1 MTLDPEFTPKTSF
14 DTVGARPPRPDGADK
29 VTGRA
34 RYGADVSTADMLIG
48 KVLRSPHAHAR
59 IVSIDASR
67 AEAMAGVKA
76 VVTRDD
82 FPDVAPDASVES
94 EGEENLRDVARNVMA
109 RDKALYEGH
118 AVAAVA
124 ATSAAVAGRA
134 LKAIDVTW
142 EVLPH
147 VTDVDEAMKPG
158 APVLHD
164 DMRTRGLET
173 EPLGPSNV
181 AEYLKIAMGDSDAG
195 FAQADA
201 IVERD
206 FRTEAAHQGYIEPHA
221 CLATVSGD
229 GLAELW
235 CCTQGHYGVRAM
247 CAGILG
253 MELSSLR
260 VTSSEI
266 GGGFGGKT
274 TVFLE
279 PVALA
284 LSRKTGRPVKM
295 TMSREEVFRGSGP
308 TSSAS
313 MSVRIGAARD
323 GRLTAC
329 EATFKYQGGAFPGS
343 PVSYGAVCGMAPY
356 RCRDVTL
363 HCYDVVTNRPKAA
376 AYRAPGAPMAAFA
389 IESALDEL
397 AQKLDMDPIALRLRN
412 AVREGDSSI
421 YGPAFGPIG
430 FVECLETAR
439 DRAAAWA
446 PPGANRARGVAAGF
460 WPNYGGQTSVT
471 MNVNTDGTVLLSL
484 GTPDI
489 GGSRAAMCMMAAEEL
504 GVGYEKVK
512 AIVADTH
519 ALGHNDTTGG
529 SRVTHSAGMA
539 TIEASREVIRIMKER
554 AARMW
559 GIDADA
565 VVWEGGSVRPSG
577 PNAGAHEPV
586 GFAEMAALSARTG
599 GPIAGH
605 AEITAEGA
613 GASFAVHVTDLE
625 VDPETGG
632 VTVLRYLTAQDAG
645 KAIHPDYVEGQFQ
658 GGAAQG
664 IGWALNEE
672 YVYDAEGRLQ
682 NPGFLDYRMP
692 VASDLPMIDT
702 AIVEVPNPGHPYG
715 VRGVGETPIVPP
727 LAAVGNA
734 VSRAIGRRM
743 THAPMSP
750 PRILE
755 ALDG

>member
-1 MTLDPEFTPKTSF
+1 MPPDLEFTRKTSF
-14 DTVGARPPRPDGADK
+14 ETVGARPARPDGNDK

-34 RYGADVSTADMLIG
+34 RYGADVSVAGMLVG

-59 IVSIDASR
+59 IVSIDTSG
-67 AEAMAGVKA
+67 AEAIEGVKA
-76 VVTRDD
+76 VATRDD
-82 FPDVAPDASVES
+82 FPDIAPDAAVEG
-94 EGEENLRDVARNVMA
+94 EGEENMWDVARNVMA

-124 ATSAAVAGRA
+124 ATSAAVADRA
-134 LKAIDVTW
+134 LKSIDVTW

-147 VTDVDEAMKPG
+147 VTDVDEAMRPG
-158 APVLHD
+158 APVLHE
-164 DMRTRGLET
+164 DMRTKGLENA
-173 EPLGPSNV
+173 PRAPSNV
-181 AEYLKIAMGDSDAG
+181 AEYLKIAMGDSEAG
-195 FAQADA
+195 FAKADLV
-201 IVERD
+201 VERD

-221 CLATVSGD
+221 CLATVSED

-247 CAGILG
+247 CAAILG

-260 VTSSEI
+260 VTPSEI

-284 LSRKTGRPVKM
+284 LSRKAGRPVKM

-308 TSSAS
+308 TSSTS
-313 MSVRIGAARD
+313 MSVRIGATGD

-329 EATFKYQGGAFPGS
+329 EATFRYQGGAFPGS

-356 RCRDVTL
+356 DCRDVTL
-363 HCYDVVTNRPKAA
+363 HCYDVVANRPKAA

-389 IESALDEL
+389 IESVLDEI
-397 AQKLDMDPIALRLRN
+397 AQKLGMDPIALRLKN
-412 AVREGDSSI
+412 AVREGKTSV
-421 YGPAFGPIG
+421 YGPTFGPVG
-430 FVECLETAR
+430 FVECLEAAR
-439 DRAAAWA
+439 DHANARA
-446 PPGANRARGVAAGF
+446 PLGPNQARGVAAGF

-471 MNVNTDGTVLLSL
+471 MNVATDGSVLLSL

-489 GGSRAAMCMMAAEEL
+489 GGSRASMCMMAAEEL
-504 GVGYEKVK
+504 GIGYGTVK
-512 AIVADTH
+512 AIIADTH

-539 TIEASREVIRIMKER
+539 TIEAARQVIRIMKER
-554 AARMW
+554 AARIW
-559 GIDADA
+559 DIDVDA
-565 VVWEGGSVRPSG
+565 VVWEDGRVRPSG
-577 PNAGAHEPV
+577 PNAGDREPMS
-586 GFAEMAALSARTG
+586 FREMAALSARTG

-605 AEITAEGA
+605 AEIDAEGA
-613 GASFAVHVTDLE
+613 GASFAVHMTDLE
-625 VDPETGG
+625 VDPETGR
-632 VTVLRYLTAQDAG
+632 VAVLRYLTVQDAG
-645 KAIHPDYVEGQFQ
+645 KAVHPDYVEGQYQ

-664 IGWALNEE
+664 VGWALNEE
-672 YVYDAEGRLQ
+672 YVYDAEGRLR

-743 THAPMSP
+743 THVPMSP
-750 PRILE
+750 PRIVE